1 MMRTVREGLN
11 NCNNYDMCQIL
22 ARGLSIKNDPLIE
35 ELRQVMKKGSS
46 ITAAVK
52 TIGASRNQV
61 YRWLNYQNTPTL
73 VYRKMI
79 EQGIIKLKSKT

>member
-1 MMRTVREGLN
+1 M
-11 NCNNYDMCQIL
+11 
-22 ARGLSIKNDPLIE
+22 KNDPLIE
-35 ELRQVMKKGSS
+35 ELRQVIKKGSS
-46 ITAAVK
+46 ITVAVK

-61 YRWLNYQNTPTL
+61 YLWLNYQNMPTL